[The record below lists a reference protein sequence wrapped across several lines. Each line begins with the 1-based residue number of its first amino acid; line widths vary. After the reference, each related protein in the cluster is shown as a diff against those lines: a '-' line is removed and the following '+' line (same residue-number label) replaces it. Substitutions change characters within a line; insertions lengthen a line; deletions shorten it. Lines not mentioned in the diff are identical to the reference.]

1 MSAVSNPD
9 RVGVR
14 AILTLWKELFASCWR
29 REPWVTTAALAC
41 LLLDAVSA
49 ALIGLGLRA
58 VINGSIRDDTTAIA
72 VGAVGAALAL
82 SASLVIGGLGS
93 AARTLLVEVNALT
106 EIEPEMIE
114 AAIGIETLEHLE
126 HPAYV
131 DRINVV
137 RAEPWMVTD
146 SLWAAIESASLTLRL
161 ALTLA
166 VLGSV
171 SPSLLLLLVFA
182 AAPLWFERRGRL
194 QVQAAEVTVAE
205 QRRTER
211 HLLTL
216 ATQASSSKEIRVN
229 GVGAELVE
237 RQRAAWD
244 TWLRTR
250 QRAQLA
256 AAGWSAAG
264 WTVFGAGFVGA
275 LALVI
280 SRGGDSK
287 SEAGD
292 LVLAITVASQ
302 LRSTVSRA
310 VHRTVRAGGSGRI
323 LAPFLWLREYGQR
336 SANRSGATTTPA
348 ERLRHGVKIEGL
360 GFAYPE
366 SQRPALADVDV
377 FLPAGSV
384 VAVVGEF
391 GSGKTT
397 LVKMLAKLYR
407 PDSGRILVDGVDLA
421 AIDTVRWRAGMSA
434 AFQDFG
440 RYHTTVAESIGLGDL
455 PNLADAA
462 MLAAAIREADGEVL
476 LDRLPQGLETQLGR
490 QFGGVELSE
499 GQWQKIALARAGMRT
514 RPVLLLLDEPTASLD
529 APSEHAIFQRYMSR
543 ARTVA
548 PSTGLITVIV
558 SHRFSTVAGADLILV
573 MESGR
578 LVEFGSHATLMSHRG
593 RYAELYGIQADA
605 YALD

>member
-1 MSAVSNPD
+1 VSTIAVAD
-9 RVGVR
+9 RVPVR
-14 AILTLWKELFASCWR
+14 AILALWKELFASCWR
-29 REPWVTTAALAC
+29 RAPWVTAAVLAC
-41 LLLDAVSA
+41 LLLDAISA

-58 VINGSIRDDTTAIA
+58 VINGSMSDDTTAIA
-72 VGAVGAALAL
+72 AGAVGAALAL
-82 SASLVIGGLGS
+82 SASLVIGGLGNS
-93 AARTLLVEVNALT
+93 ARTLLVEVNALT
-106 EIEPEMIE
+106 EIEPEMID

-137 RAEPWMVTD
+137 RAEPWVVTD
-146 SLWAAIESASLTLRL
+146 SLWAAVESASLTLRL

-182 AAPLWFERRGRL
+182 VAPLWFERRGRL
-194 QVQAAEVTVAE
+194 QIQAAEVMVAE

-211 HLLTL
+211 HLLAL
-216 ATQASSSKEIRVN
+216 ATQASSSKEIRVS

-244 TWLRTR
+244 AWLRTR

-264 WTVFGAGFVGA
+264 WAVFGVGFVGA

-280 SRGGDSK
+280 SRASGSR
-287 SEAGD
+287 SQAGD

-302 LRSTVSRA
+302 LRSTVSAA
-310 VHRTVRAGGSGRI
+310 VRRTVRAGGSGRI
-323 LAPFLWLREYGQR
+323 LAPFLWLRQYAQR
-336 SANRSGATTTPA
+336 TVNRGDVCLPPPHG
-348 ERLRHGVKIEGL
+348 LRQGVSIEGL
-360 GFAYPE
+360 GFAYPD
-366 SQRPALADVDV
+366 SAAPALADVNA

-384 VAVVGEF
+384 VAVVGEY

-421 AIDTVRWRAGMSA
+421 EIDTAGWRTGMSA

-455 PNLADAA
+455 PNLADTGL
-462 MLAAAIREADGEVL
+462 LADAIREADGEAL
-476 LDRLPQGLETQLGR
+476 LNRLPQGLDTQLGR
-490 QFGGVELSE
+490 EFGGVELSE
-499 GQWQKIALARAGMRT
+499 GQWQKIALARAGMRA
-514 RPVLLLLDEPTASLD
+514 RPLLLLLDEPTASLD
-529 APSEHAIFQRYMSR
+529 APSEHAIFERYMRR

-548 PSTGLITVIV
+548 PVTGLITVIV

-578 LVEFGSHATLMSHRG
+578 VVECGDHDALMTLGG
-593 RYAELYGIQADA
+593 RYAELFGIQADA